1 MKRFLVFTL
10 LFVYTTLACGV
21 NFQLHYCGGKLK
33 NISLIDASDEDGCCG
48 SKMKSKD
55 CCKNKTTFIK
65 VKDNHNSNSLLKVT
79 TFKGQ
84 MLEAIIPTLL
94 CKFQYSIQEGYNENY
109 HAPPVLYDNPLYL
122 KHRVLI
128 I

>member
-10 LFVYTTLACGV
+10 LFAYTTLACGV
-21 NFQLHYCGGKLK
+21 NLQLHYCGGKLK
-33 NISLIDASDEDGCCG
+33 KISLIDSSDEDGCCG
-48 SKMKSKD
+48 SKMKSKG
-55 CCKNKTTFIK
+55 CCKDKTTFIK
-65 VKDNHNSNSLLKVT
+65 VKDNHNSNLFLKIT

-84 MLEAIIPTLL
+84 ILDVVIPSFLYR
-94 CKFQYSIQEGYNENY
+94 FQYSIKEGHNENY
-109 HAPPVLYDNPLYL
+109 QAPPVLYDNPIYL